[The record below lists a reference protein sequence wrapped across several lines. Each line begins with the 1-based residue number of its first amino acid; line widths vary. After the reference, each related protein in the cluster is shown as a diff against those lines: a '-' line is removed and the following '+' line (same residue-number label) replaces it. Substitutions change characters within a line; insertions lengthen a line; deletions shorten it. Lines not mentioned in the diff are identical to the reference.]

1 MKPEA
6 QKITLFIASALL
18 TFGLA
23 YSAQA
28 ITSGADL
35 FGDFLPNSDGL
46 PDIVNLADY
55 NLSDFGDFEDVGTT
69 NGQTPSLGGNPS
81 AAQERITNLSQS
93 TRQTAREEAQELS
106 KLQQADFEAC
116 QAEAGRGG
124 GMGSGLPGGGSL
136 PGGSGMGSPVGSGGT
151 MGNNEQATRE
161 ALKSQGIEVK
171 KQPCNGRDYRTV
183 AGGCTDVAGMPQLAV
198 DRLGEMDREMGGGIV
213 LTGGT
218 ETGHKTHAPGQSIV
232 DIAMTSQSRE
242 YVNKHAVESYPSK
255 YGNGTWYLLDNG
267 DKFLDES
274 DHWHIVFND
283 KNVPSGS
290 SNNSAILASN
300 QSGFQLVKNKI
311 QSLFAWLGKKI
322 KGISFANIVNADSSV
337 NLGGNLIDPTNI
349 SPERLEEIISE
360 MSQAQINRD
369 FSQMN
374 ASALSDL
381 LEQMGFNSINTVFD
395 NLSGE
400 NINNIVSTLGG
411 ETFNDFAHLLVDSSA
426 SNIFSNMS
434 VTGFDS
440 LLTGIEDGPLNMLI
454 SSLDQTGINNMLTR
468 ANDDI
473 LNQVFGNLGIGGINN
488 IIAGGS
494 EDLLRGVM
502 NSLGQGNIEQIFE
515 SVGISTAGKLLE
527 SVGSDFLNE
536 VIPDMSSLGLD
547 NVFGNLGDGN
557 FDQLL
562 GNITGE
568 NWEQVFS
575 QLGGVAADDLIGS
588 LGADMM
594 NEILPTLS
602 DGALNNLFGNIGG
615 DALGMLAE
623 GLSADNLNNI
633 IEDLGAGAIN
643 NTLGSLG
650 DKFGDILPN
659 LTDNALGNLL
669 LGGDNSI
676 LQAALSGA
684 PEGIV
689 GAALEKLPSGIL
701 DQAADIPIVG
711 NLIGGSGGGILGG
724 AASLVT
730 GAGLYVPVV
739 EQQGQLMTATQ
750 NTDKQTAS
758 IDKTTQEI
766 RDLSIQICT
775 HLRAIRR
782 IQTSFESMKIADEV
796 NANRTRLEALAKY
809 ASDVAGKDNPDS
821 LIKTGYKT
829 IIDGNYVNIQAFPKN
844 LDEHLTQIKEEAK
857 QVVLADIRNSNNLY
871 KEELVKLVDDESASQ
886 IDSTVTKE
894 EIEEF
899 RKTDERSAIKTA
911 YAPSFSSRLL
921 AYLPSFISR
930 PLSKL
935 AFGKTASAGGQ
946 ATATN
951 SSSATD
957 FWNMW
962 FKVTD
967 PENNPYGS
975 AMLAMEAKERA
986 QNIAEAQARDE
997 YLAGQGILPSGRKCV
1012 EEVKDEN
1019 NKLVA
1024 CRKWE
1029 TVAGEGAPGIIVKDT
1044 LSSALLLKYNS
1055 YLNPGGPESQ
1065 PPGSAPDAH
1074 EPATG
1079 GYEPPTSAGKGPGQ
1093 NNKPGQGTDGQHIPT
1108 IDPAKT
1114 EQAVKE
1120 TQESSLG
1127 TPTTGGFG
1135 GSSGS
1140 SGSSPSGSG
1149 DIPSPSDSGPN
1160 LPDNNGSVLNWSD
1173 LLGQLSN
1180 LWNRS
1185 GDSEDNDSQ
1194 YIISMLLSLAQ
1205 NAFRSQPP
1213 LIQADAISP
1222 TLAEINSGRKP
1233 NQVKLTWATPNSTCQ
1248 TANDWLS
1255 RTEDG
1260 NFVIVKKT
1268 GDDLGHLGSLIV
1280 KLPLAA
1286 SSSLSIT
1293 NGDVVNNVAPQ
1304 KNTSTDKTV
1313 ETLSFSLSSVT
1324 QNSQISFYLEDK
1336 TVKIQANEAKEVL
1349 TKLRSEIERLSLNDY
1364 NLEHNLDTQ
1373 TLTVSL
1379 KAPTYKL
1386 SCKNSNGE
1394 NIKTINIER

>member
-1 MKPEA
+1 MKLKV
-6 QKITLFIASALL
+6 QKRILFVASVLL
-18 TFGLA
+18 AFSFA

-28 ITSGADL
+28 LAIDWNLFDDYTQDGFDL
-35 FGDFLPNSDGL
+35 TDLGGL
-46 PDIVNLADY
+46 NPTGNI
-55 NLSDFGDFEDVGTT
+55 
-69 NGQTPSLGGNPS
+69 GGNPTAS
-81 AAQERITNLSQS
+81 QDAVNNLSQS
-93 TRQTAREEAQELS
+93 TRQKAKEEAQRLYE
-106 KLQQADFEAC
+106 LQQADFEAC
-116 QAEAGRGG
+116 KAQT
-124 GMGSGLPGGGSL
+124 GSGGLPGGGGIGGF
-136 PGGSGMGSPVGSGGT
+136 PGGSGIPSGGSPVGSGGT
-151 MGNNEQATRE
+151 LGENEQLTRQ
-161 ALKSQGIEVK
+161 ALEEQEIAVN

-183 AGGCTDVAGMPQLAV
+183 PGGCTDVAGLSQATI
-198 DRLGEMDREMGGGIV
+198 DRLGEINNEMGGGLV

-218 ETGHKTHAPGQSIV
+218 EPGHRTHGGDGVV
-232 DIAMTSQSRE
+232 DIGMTTSSRQ
-242 YVNKHAVESYPSK
+242 YVNEHMVDSHSSSY
-255 YGNGTWYLLDNG
+255 GTYYYLDNG
-267 DKFLDES
+267 DVFLDEGN
-274 DHWHIVFND
+274 HWHVRLN
-283 KNVPSGS
+283 NSANSSGSGS
-290 SNNSAILASN
+290 SNTIIASGQN
-300 QSGFQLVKNKI
+300 GLQLVKNKV
-311 QSLFAWLGKKI
+311 QSFFAWIGKKI
-322 KGISFANIVNADSSV
+322 KKISLVKTVNAYSDVS
-337 NLGGNLIDPTNI
+337 LGGNLVDPSNI
-349 SPERLEEIISE
+349 STERLQEIISS
-360 MSQAQINRD
+360 MSQAQINQD

-381 LEQMGFNSINTVFD
+381 MEQMSFNSINTVFS
-395 NLSGE
+395 NLNGA
-400 NINNIVSTLGG
+400 NVNNIVSALGG
-411 ETFNDFAHLLVDSSA
+411 DAFNNVSHLLVEPSA
-426 SNIFSNMS
+426 NNIFSNMS

-440 LLTGIEDGPLNMLI
+440 LLSGMDNSALNTLIGNLNQSGIDNML
-454 SSLDQTGINNMLTR
+454 LR
-468 ANDDI
+468 ANDNV
-473 LNQVFGNLGIGGINN
+473 LNQVFGNLGNGSINN
-488 IIAGGS
+488 IISGGS
-494 EDLLRGVM
+494 EDLIRGVM
-502 NSLGQGNIEQIFE
+502 NSLGQGNLEHVFE
-515 SVGISTAGKLLE
+515 NVGISTAGKLVE
-527 SVGSDFLNE
+527 SVGANFLNE

-547 NVFGNLGDGN
+547 SVFGNLGSGDFN
-557 FDQLL
+557 QLL

-568 NWEQVFS
+568 NWNQVFS
-575 QLGGVAADDLIGS
+575 QLGGAAAGDLVAS
-588 LGADMM
+588 LGVDVMDSV
-594 NEILPTLS
+594 LPMLG
-602 DGALNNLFGNIGG
+602 DGAINNLFGNIGG
-615 DALGMLAE
+615 DALGMLVD
-623 GLSADNLNNI
+623 GISTGNLNNVFESLGSDAI
-633 IEDLGAGAIN
+633 NHTLGA
-643 NTLGSLG
+643 LG
-650 DKFGDILPN
+650 DGFGGILPN

-669 LGGDNSI
+669 LSGDNSI

-684 PEGIV
+684 PEDIL
-689 GAALEKLPSGIL
+689 GAALEQLPDGVL
-701 DQAADIPIVG
+701 DQVSNIPIVG
-711 NLIGGSGGGILGG
+711 DFLGGGAGGILGQ
-724 AASLVT
+724 AAGLI
-730 GAGLYVPVV
+730 GGGLYVPVV
-739 EQQGQLMTATQ
+739 EQNGQLMTATQ

-766 RDLSIQICT
+766 RDLNIQICT

-1268 GDDLGHLGSLIV
+1268 GDDLGRLGSLIV

-1313 ETLSFSLSSVT
+1313 VTLSFSLSSVT